1 LDAFWQAVPIIR
13 IIRSQESERI
23 TRAVESIGKKA
34 KVKKIKKQAFLPA
47 FERLSLIGRVHQTLI
62 I

>member
-13 IIRSQESERI
+13 IIRSQESEKI
-23 TRAVESIGKKA
+23 TRAVESTGKKA
-34 KVKKIKKQAFLPA
+34 KAKKIKKQAISPA
-47 FERLSLIGRVHQTLI
+47 FEKLSLIGRVYQTLI